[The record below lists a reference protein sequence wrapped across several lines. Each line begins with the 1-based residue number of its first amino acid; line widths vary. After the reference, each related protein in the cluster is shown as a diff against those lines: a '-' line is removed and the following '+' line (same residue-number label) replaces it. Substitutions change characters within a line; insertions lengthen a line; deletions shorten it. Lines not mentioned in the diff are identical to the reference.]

1 MKVIYRENLNNVR
14 NLEEKLISENE
25 RAKIS
30 QSIDERDVAAFS
42 DDEPQQ
48 DVALPLD
55 QPKPNK

>member
-1 MKVIYRENLNNVR
+1 MR
-14 NLEEKLISENE
+14 NLEEQLISENE

-42 DDEPQQ
+42 DDDPEL

-55 QPKPNK
+55 QPKPNKRPLGIKS